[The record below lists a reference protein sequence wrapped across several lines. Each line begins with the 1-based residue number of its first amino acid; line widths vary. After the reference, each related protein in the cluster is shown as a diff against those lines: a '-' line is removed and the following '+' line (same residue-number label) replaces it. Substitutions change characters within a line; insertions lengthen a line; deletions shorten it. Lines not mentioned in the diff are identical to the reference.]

1 MRHSWILSLVAIVV
15 TASISCAQSHPSPQ
29 QGRQRG
35 KPNRIFKVNGGDNIP
50 ERVIIVSSQWN
61 LDKNEAL
68 ADALEKARD
77 QIESYL
83 QEQKRSTEW
92 TPKLSFIRER
102 LLSDLLKPEVELRKK
117 ELAAKNSKGDLK
129 GELEEF
135 MIDDRIR
142 AVEETREFDEQQ
154 ERETK
159 RVWLKVVVNTET
171 WKQIQTEI
179 QLAQDYKRVGVM
191 RSRMVFLVK
200 FLAGIVALLGT
211 ICAYLRLDEWSK
223 GYYTKWLRLAAV
235 GCAGAVTV
243 FLWMLVAR

>member
-1 MRHSWILSLVAIVV
+1 MA
-15 TASISCAQSHPSPQ
+15 TSIGCAQSHASPQ
-29 QGRQRG
+29 PGRQRG
-35 KPNRIFKVNGGDNIP
+35 RPNKIFKVNGGDNIP
-50 ERVIIVSSQWN
+50 EKVIIVSSRWN

-83 QEQKRSTEW
+83 HEQKRSTEW

-102 LLSDLLKPEVELRKK
+102 LLSDLLKPEVELRKR
-117 ELAAKNSKGDLK
+117 ELGSDNSKGDLK

-159 RVWLKVVVNTET
+159 RVWLKVVVNTDT
-171 WKQIQTEI
+171 WKQIQKEI
-179 QLAQDYKRVGVM
+179 RLAEDHKRVLIM

-200 FLAGIVALLGT
+200 FLAGLVALFGT
-211 ICAYLRLDEWSK
+211 ICGYLRLDEWSK
-223 GYYTKWLRLAAV
+223 GYYTKWLRLAAAGCV
-235 GCAGAVTV
+235 GVVTV